1 MYVEQLIVKP
11 HTHVQPRGGNM
22 RAVLNEKEYKE
33 FTEKVDICSTKG
45 TEVPH
50 VVTHNKEAKTF
61 EVELLGNPDLSH
73 LDSLTEV

>member
-1 MYVEQLIVKP
+1 VQP
-11 HTHVQPRGGNM
+11 NTHVTQWDGNM
-22 RAVLNEKEYKE
+22 KAILNEKEYKE
-33 FTEKVDICSTKG
+33 FTQKVDICSTKG

-50 VVTHNKEAKTF
+50 VVTHNKESKTF